1 MTAPAL
7 KTAPKKALAW
17 TSSTYFAEGLPWSLL
32 HQVAAEY
39 FTGIGLRPAQVGYTS
54 LLHGP
59 TFLKLLWSPIVEL
72 FGTLRGWMVGTQAA
86 LGVAVGLLAVL
97 AHALSGTAH
106 PEQSI
111 GWIWVV
117 LVTIGVLS
125 ATHDIACDGYYME
138 ALDRQQ
144 QARYSGVRVAAFR
157 AAMLVGSSGLVFLG
171 GLVNWLVGFGVGA
184 ALLMTLAVVH
194 RALLPQVARSAAP
207 RASADPQAH
216 PTDPGNAAP
225 SAARGKAW
233 RHVGE
238 AYRSFLR
245 QDRVVL
251 VVGFLLFYKMADV
264 LMFAMSKVLL
274 DRELGIGTDI
284 RGSVI
289 NTAST
294 LGSIGGAVLGGAW
307 ISRRGLGRTLVT
319 ITLLMAFTE
328 PLYALLASWAPQL
341 SIARDGA
348 PVTLRELDLWAHGP
362 TIALTTLVIVI
373 EQVCGGLATAAQM
386 VFIMRRCHPQ
396 HKAAHFAFAT
406 ALYSASQMAVGAYS
420 GRLYEHVGAVAYF
433 WVVSALTLPAVALAF
448 SVPKDEPTE
457 VSSRP

>member
-1 MTAPAL
+1 MTAPAPQ
-7 KTAPKKALAW
+7 KAPKKALAW
-17 TSSTYFAEGLPWSLL
+17 TGSTYFAEGLPWSLL

-97 AHALSGTAH
+97 AHALAGAAH
-106 PEQSI
+106 PEESI
-111 GWIWVV
+111 GWIWLV
-117 LVTIGVLS
+117 LVVIGVLS

-138 ALDRQQ
+138 ALDRDR

-171 GLVNWLVGFGVGA
+171 GMFNWLVGFGVGA
-184 ALLMTLAVVH
+184 VLLVGLAAVH
-194 RALLPQVARSAAP
+194 RALLPQMTRSVDTEPDRETQGPAETQRTAG
-207 RASADPQAH
+207 RRKGWA
-216 PTDPGNAAP
+216 
-225 SAARGKAW
+225 
-233 RHVGE
+233 HVGE

-274 DRELGIGTDI
+274 DRELGIGTDV
-284 RGSVI
+284 RGSII

-294 LGSIGGAVLGGAW
+294 LGSIAGAVLGGAW
-307 ISRRGLGRTLVT
+307 ISRRGLGKTLVT

-328 PLYALLASWAPQL
+328 PLYAVLASWAPEL
-341 SIARDGA
+341 SIARDGV
-348 PVTLRELDLWAHGP
+348 PVTLRDLDFRAHGL

-386 VFIMRRCHPQ
+386 VFIMRRCHPR

-406 ALYSASQMAVGAYS
+406 AIYSAAQMAVGAYS
-420 GRLYEHVGAVAYF
+420 GRLYEHVGSVPYF
-433 WVVSALTLPAVALAF
+433 WVVSALTLPAIALAF
-448 SVPKDEPTE
+448 LVPKDEPAAPDLTPA
-457 VSSRP
+457 R